1 MAQSIEPP
9 REVQGYRWVVMG
21 LLLIY
26 REYAF
31 MTMSTLGLMLPAIS
45 LELRLSPSQQGLLG
59 SAAAWGVMALAIP
72 ISLWVSRYR
81 PKLMTTVA
89 LLLGTLLLTVQGWA
103 PVFALLVIGRLGF
116 GIAMLIREP
125 ARALLV
131 QQWIPRREMILVSS
145 ASNVLYGLLV
155 GGGLVLTPHILSIV
169 DNDWR
174 LVFYLFGGVS
184 MAMTILWIAL
194 GRERASDQVS
204 RQDPPWEGRL
214 LVSTLSYRD
223 VWVTGFGFL
232 GVHIAMSAFL
242 NFFPTLM
249 LDRYGVSLQWSGT
262 FLALTTLAGGFA
274 GLGFSYLSMRFD
286 KRKSILLILGILMSG
301 SYLGMAFNGSIPLLV
316 SLALLNGIAWGFW
329 PILHTVP
336 FQIPNIRP
344 REVAIALAFVMTMTG
359 LGGFL
364 GPLISGLL
372 QEIWGGLRPTLVVVS
387 FAPLSLSV
395 AGMLLKPE
403 RGDR

>member
-1 MAQSIEPP
+1 MAQSIDLPKEAPA
-9 REVQGYRWVVMG
+9 YRWVVVG
-21 LLLIY
+21 LLLTY
-26 REYAF
+26 REFAF
-31 MTMSTLGLMLPAIS
+31 VTMATLGLLLPAITS
-45 LELRLSPSQQGLLG
+45 ELRLSPSQQGLLA
-59 SAAAWGVMALAIP
+59 SAAAWGVVALAIP
-72 ISLWVSRYR
+72 VSLWVSRYR
-81 PKLMTTVA
+81 PKALTTVA

-103 PVFALLVIGRLGF
+103 PVFALLLIGRLGF
-116 GIAMLIREP
+116 GIAMLVREP
-125 ARALLV
+125 ARAILV
-131 QQWIPRREMILVSS
+131 QQWIPRREIILVSS

-155 GGGLVLTPHILSIV
+155 GGGLLLTPYLLSTV
-169 DNDWR
+169 GNDWR

-184 MAMTILWIAL
+184 TAVTILWIAL
-194 GRERASDQVS
+194 GREKASDHVS

-214 LVSTLSYRD
+214 LVSALRYRD

-274 GLGFSYLSMRFD
+274 GLGVSYLAARFD

-316 SLALLNGIAWGFW
+316 ALSLLNGIAWGFW

-372 QEIWGGLRPTLVVVS
+372 QGVWGSLRPTLVVVS
-387 FAPLSLSV
+387 FTPLSLSV
-395 AGMLLKPE
+395 AGMLLKPA